1 MITKKIWV
9 SIENTN
15 GTLIYESQRVIL
27 ALQKAL
33 STDKFGFFFLK
44 IISFSKSRF
53 GNLTVL
59 Y

>member
-15 GTLIYESQRVIL
+15 GTLIYESQRVIF

-33 STDKFGFFFLK
+33 STDKFGFFFWK
-44 IISFSKSRF
+44 IISFSKS
-53 GNLTVL
+53 
-59 Y
+59 